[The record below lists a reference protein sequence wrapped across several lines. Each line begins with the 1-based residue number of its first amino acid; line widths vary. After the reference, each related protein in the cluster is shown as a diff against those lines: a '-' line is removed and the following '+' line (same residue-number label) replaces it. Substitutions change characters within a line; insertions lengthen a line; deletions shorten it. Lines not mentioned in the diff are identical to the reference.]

1 MRRVR
6 VARVITRLN
15 VGGPSIQALLLS
27 ERLDPS
33 RYETLLAAG
42 TPGRAEGDMLSLRAA
57 SVPPVLIPTLRREI
71 TPIGDARALADLVQ
85 IMRRFRPDIV
95 HTHLAKAGMLGR
107 LAARMVGVPIILH
120 TFHGNVLRGYFG
132 TTRSRVFL
140 TIERLMAR
148 LSTRVIAISPQQ
160 RSEIADLGI
169 AGLEKIVEIPLGL
182 DLAPFLQ
189 GSPGSLRAELGIPP
203 QCPIVG
209 TVARLVPIKGIDVFL
224 SAAAAVARRRPDV
237 RFVVVGD
244 GELRANLERLAA
256 GLGIADRVRFTG
268 WRADLPG
275 IYADLD
281 VFVLCSHNEGTP
293 VSIIEAMAS
302 GRAVVATAVGGVID
316 LLRDGGGILAPDGG
330 SDDIANA
337 IIVLL
342 GDAERRR
349 ALTEVGRRR
358 VYPTYD
364 ASSLVAHIDTLY
376 SELIG
381 AVFR

>member
-1 MRRVR
+1 
-6 VARVITRLN
+6 
-15 VGGPSIQALLLS
+15 
-27 ERLDPS
+27 
-33 RYETLLAAG
+33 
-42 TPGRAEGDMLSLRAA
+42 MLSLRAA